1 MTDKIYKCEICNKI
15 YSNYNTLWNHNKKFH
30 KVKEIIIKKLIQC
43 EYCAKVFKNR
53 STKSMHKK
61 KCDKNN
67 PINVEKIKLEN
78 KKADIENKK
87 ADIEKLKEETKKLKE
102 EKEIMKIK
110 LKLQNSKNLDTKTFK
125 SVNKILMNRSYNN
138 TQNIQTQNINN
149 TQNITNNI
157 NIVGFGNEN
166 IIDTLSDK
174 EKHKI
179 INSGYLC
186 LEKII
191 EICNLGNYDQ
201 FKNLVITNLKDN
213 YVYKYDDIK
222 GYFVTADKTNSINE
236 LIDNRI
242 CDIDTIYNNIGE
254 TKKIDLYMKNKVK
267 EFIDKLQD
275 EEKTIIIENKKFDNY
290 KELQIDKIIIL
301 LYNNQD
307 KITKDIHL
315 LIEK

>member
-1 MTDKIYKCEICNKI
+1 MTDTIYMCNLCNK
-15 YSNYNTLWNHNKKFH
+15 NYKNYKSFWTHNKQFH
-30 KVKEIIIKKLIQC
+30 KIKEETIVPKSLQC
-43 EYCAKVFKNR
+43 EYCNKIFNTRSAK
-53 STKSMHKK
+53 SIHKK
-61 KCDKNN
+61 KC
-67 PINVEKIKLEN
+67 N
-78 KKADIENKK
+78 KDNIYN
-87 ADIEKLKEETKKLKE
+87 IEKLKLEQLKE

-110 LKLQNSKNLDTKTFK
+110 LKLQNSKNMDTKTFK

-149 TQNITNNI
+149 TQNITNNTI
-157 NIVGFGNEN
+157 NIMGFGNEN
-166 IIDTLSDK
+166 VTDTLTDK
-174 EKHKI
+174 EKRKI

-213 YVYKYDDIK
+213 FVYKYDDTK
-222 GYFVTADKTNSINE
+222 GYFVTADKSESIGE

-242 CDIDTIYNNIGE
+242 NEIDIICNEVGE
-254 TKKIDLYMKNKVK
+254 SKKVNLQMKEKVK
-267 EFIDKLQD
+267 DLI
-275 EEKTIIIENKKFDNY
+275 EKIYDGNTPIIEENLNKKFDNY
-290 KELQIDKIIIL
+290 KDMQKDKIIIL

-315 LIEK
+315 LIDKN